1 MTTLQR
7 SAYSFRRQGSSGRI
21 WDTRLQLSEP
31 KSGELHA
38 AIPRGN
44 NQEDRFYDEEL
55 VDSQSSA
62 ASPPSGKQE
71 KIPHS
76 RSGKRSKGAL
86 LLPFSDDVDVLD
98 RLPPRNFL
106 LPQLYTQE
114 LAFYSAE

>member
-76 RSGKRSKGAL
+76 RSGKKVQR
-86 LLPFSDDVDVLD
+86 
-98 RLPPRNFL
+98 
-106 LPQLYTQE
+106 PQLYTRGVSILFSRIEMLKFEVEMQG
-114 LAFYSAE
+114 YSGI